1 MLTSFLLLLLVLVV
15 SALMIVDQ
23 TRTRDETAHGQADGP
38 AFGGGPAAVPS
49 RAAVGG
55 AFSREPTR
63 TLTPMPGA
71 DAGRGDRFQ
80 RSPGPEGIGSP
91 LGGDPRP
98 GAAPVPDEGSRRP
111 RAGSDLRSRIGLLI
125 AIPVVAAILVTLC
138 IVRIAVVLGGTSIHS
153 PVGSMHS
160 GAVLSVVVASVVLV
174 VALAL
179 GAWATVRAAR
189 SMLSRWH
196 GLPAGRAAA
205 SAGLDSDG
213 DAGGAP
219 GVFDQMRGEISRLT
233 DNEAALRTK
242 LDAMFVNL
250 SHRSRSMAERQI
262 RLIGNLEHGEQDERR
277 LASLERMTRIASHMY
292 RSSMNLLILAGQ
304 EPSTG
309 SSQPVTLT
317 HLVQAAVSDIEES
330 ERVSFDVQP
339 DIGVRGPAA
348 GDVVHLLAELIQNAT
363 SFSAATM
370 PVYLTGRMVSTGGA
384 VVDVTDHGIGMTDK
398 ELAYANWQLENPPA
412 TNIDAV
418 KWMGLLVVARLA
430 ARHGIKVRL
439 NQAEAGG
446 LTALVW
452 LPGEVLMYQAP
463 AANPGNAAAM
473 QRGPRAEPPPGR
485 LPGAQPPPYL
495 AREDAGVTTAPP
507 ESQVT
512 TRRLPIFDDV
522 ESHWSAVQTVDPPS
536 LGGQAPPALPQRL
549 PTANPGG
556 QQEH

>member
-1 MLTSFLLLLLVLVV
+1 M
-15 SALMIVDQ
+15 
-23 TRTRDETAHGQADGP
+23 P
-38 AFGGGPAAVPS
+38 AP
-49 RAAVGG
+49 
-55 AFSREPTR
+55 
-63 TLTPMPGA
+63 
-71 DAGRGDRFQ
+71 DAGRFQ
-80 RSPGPEGIGSP
+80 QSPRPEGIGSP
-91 LGGDPRP
+91 LGGEPRP
-98 GAAPVPDEGSRRP
+98 GGASRPGTRPVPDEGSRRP
-111 RAGSDLRSRIGLLI
+111 RAGSDLRSRMLLLV
-125 AIPVVAAILVTLC
+125 AVPVVAAIVVTLC
-138 IVRIAVVLGGTSIHS
+138 AVRIAVVLGGTSIHS

-160 GAVLSVVVASVVLV
+160 GAVLSVVVAGVVLV
-174 VALAL
+174 LALAL
-179 GAWATVRAAR
+179 GAWATVKAAR
-189 SMLSRWH
+189 SMLRRWQA
-196 GLPAGRAAA
+196 LPGGRAAA
-205 SAGLDSDG
+205 SGGADSAG
-213 DAGGAP
+213 DADGSP

-250 SHRSRSMAERQI
+250 SHRSRSLAERQI

-304 EPSTG
+304 EPATG

-317 HLVQAAVSDIEES
+317 HLVQAAVSEIEES

-339 DIGVRGPAA
+339 EIAVRGTAA
-348 GDVVHLLAELIQNAT
+348 GDVVHLLAELIQNAA

-370 PVYLTGRMVSTGGA
+370 PVYVTGRMVSTGGA

-430 ARHGIKVRL
+430 ARHGMKVRL
-439 NQAEAGG
+439 NQAESGG

-452 LPGEVLMYQAP
+452 LPGEVLMHQGP

-473 QRGPRAEPPPGR
+473 QRGQRAEAPPPGR
-485 LPGAQPPPYL
+485 LPGSQPAFP
-495 AREDAGVTTAPP
+495 AREDAGAMIPP
-507 ESQVT
+507 AEGQVA

-522 ESHWSAVQTVDPPS
+522 ESHWSTVQTVDPPS
-536 LGGQAPPALPQRL
+536 LGGPAAPALPQRL
-549 PTANPGG
+549 PTSNPGS
-556 QQEH
+556 QQER